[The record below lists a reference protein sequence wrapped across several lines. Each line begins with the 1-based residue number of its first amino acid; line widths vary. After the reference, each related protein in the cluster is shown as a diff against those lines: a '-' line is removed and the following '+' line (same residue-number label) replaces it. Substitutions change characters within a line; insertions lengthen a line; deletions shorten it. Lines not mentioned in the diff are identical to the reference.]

1 MINEFDYHK
10 AIFNT
15 WKTTNRTTIFLIEH
29 LPLDLWNEKVPGTSR
44 KTIGMIASHIHNTRC
59 MWIKMIDKGE
69 TVKGPF
75 HVDPRRASHSEV
87 IRALSRSSKTMLKLL
102 EACID
107 NGGKLP
113 SKPAWLNFPNDVV
126 HFLAYFVAHEG
137 HHQDKSSCQHGSL
150 TIGFRLR

>member
-75 HVDPRRASHSEV
+75 P
-87 IRALSRSSKTMLKLL
+87 
-102 EACID
+102 C
-107 NGGKLP
+107 
-113 SKPAWLNFPNDVV
+113 
-126 HFLAYFVAHEG
+126 
-137 HHQDKSSCQHGSL
+137 
-150 TIGFRLR
+150 